1 MSATTTYKNLQDR
14 ILDLLGKSD
23 ATTRSRVK
31 NWINL
36 GQYDFIMREQWPFR
50 TDTTAAPDELS
61 DDDDETSIPIEYRE
75 ALVHYGLS
83 LEHDY
88 NTDPDL
94 AQKAMN
100 RYEQIV
106 ILARNN
112 LLAQDMSDYEMEG
125 PLSTVNW
132 TDANDISNTTVEA

>member
-1 MSATTTYKNLQDR
+1 MATITTYKDIQDR
-14 ILDLLGKSD
+14 ILSLLGKSD
-23 ATTRSRVK
+23 ATTRERVK

-36 GQYDFIMREQWPFR
+36 GQNDFVMREQWPFR
-50 TDTTAAPDELS
+50 DDTTTAPDDLVNDTDES
-61 DDDDETSIPIEYRE
+61 DIPIEYRE
-75 ALVHYGLS
+75 ALMHYGLS

-94 AQKAMN
+94 AQKASN

-106 ILARNN
+106 SLARQN
-112 LLAQDMSDYEMEG
+112 LLAQDMADYEMQG

-132 TDANDISNTTVEA
+132 TDIGLSGGTVED

>member
-1 MSATTTYKNLQDR
+1 MATVTYKDIQDR
-14 ILDLLGKSD
+14 TLDLLGKSD
-23 ATTRSRVK
+23 STTRNRIK

-36 GQYDFIMREQWPFR
+36 GQNDFIMREQWPFR
-50 TDTTAAPDELS
+50 TDTTTAPDDLS
-61 DDDDETSIPIEYRE
+61 DDDDETNIPVEYRE

-94 AQKAMN
+94 AQKASN

-106 ILARNN
+106 NLARNN

-125 PLSTVNW
+125 PLSTANW
-132 TDANDISNTTVEA
+132 TDIDGSNTTVT